1 MRNLAIF
8 IALVFLTSCAQV
20 PKQAAYPLSYQ
31 HKMQASE
38 HWNQLAKEVAE
49 KVKLTIEN
57 QKGAIFI
64 SDSDRSPF
72 GKAMR
77 TLLATEFNH
86 RDLVLTANESNPY
99 KLVWEVQPVFH
110 GADRRNGWGGLPAF
124 ILLDIPQSIFLGE
137 TDSDYWGSLWPGF
150 CLPRT
155 KPHSEVIVTYELL
168 KNERSLLRDSEIF
181 YVNDAD
187 RSHYWEISRTEVA
200 TTSLGSVKYTMT
212 TNTFEAIKVP

>member
-1 MRNLAIF
+1 M
-8 IALVFLTSCAQV
+8 
-20 PKQAAYPLSYQ
+20 
-31 HKMQASE
+31 
-38 HWNQLAKEVAE
+38 
-49 KVKLTIEN
+49 
-57 QKGAIFI
+57 
-64 SDSDRSPF
+64 
-72 GKAMR
+72 
-77 TLLATEFNH
+77 ATEFNH

-124 ILLDIPQSIFLGE
+124 ILLDIPQFIFLGE
-137 TDSDYWGSLWPGF
+137 NDSDF
-150 CLPRT
+150 RT
-155 KPHSEVIVTYELL
+155 KPHSEVIVTFELL